1 MPSVQIL
8 LPLALILVA
17 ARVAGKL
24 SQRLGMPAVLGELLA
39 GVVLGPSLLGLIH
52 MNEILAAVAEIGVL
66 LLMFIAGLETDL
78 EQMRRVGKP
87 SLIAAAS
94 GVVFPFAGGLLVGE
108 LFGLGLSSSLF
119 LAAVLTATSVSI
131 SAQTLHE
138 LGRLRSKEGL
148 ITLGAAII
156 DDVLGILVLSIVL
169 SLSGEGGSPGWAI
182 LRLVLFFPIAILVGM
197 VVLRPLVRWI
207 NEHHAREAGFALI
220 MALVLIYAW
229 AAESLGGLAAIT
241 GAYLAGIL
249 LGRIAGAKD
258 WVVDGASFLGYG
270 LFVPVFFVTVG
281 LQADVRAIG
290 VAPAL
295 AVVVIVVAIVTK
307 AFGAGLGAR
316 LGGCTWPQCR
326 AVGAGMIARG
336 EVALVMATLGLT
348 SGLLND
354 TTYTVVIL
362 MTLATTLAT
371 PLLLKLVIPG
381 PIIAPSIASSTALTP
396 ILPLHENAEANS
408 F

>member
-1 MPSVQIL
+1 MPTVQIL

-17 ARVAGKL
+17 ARLAGKL
-24 SQRLGMPAVLGELLA
+24 SQRVGMPAVLGELLA
-39 GVVLGPSLLGLIH
+39 GVVLGPSLLGLIQ

-78 EQMRRVGKP
+78 DQMRRVGKA
-87 SLIAAAS
+87 SLFAAAS
-94 GVVFPFAGGLLVGE
+94 GVIFPFLGGLLVGE
-108 LFGLGLSSSLF
+108 LFGLDLNSSLF

-156 DDVLGILVLSIVL
+156 DDVLGILVLSLVL
-169 SLSGEGGSPGWAI
+169 SLSGQGGSPGWAI
-182 LRLVLFFPIAILVGM
+182 LRLVLFFPIAIVAGV

-220 MALVLIYAW
+220 MALVLVYAW

-249 LGRIAGAKD
+249 LGRIAGARE
-258 WVVDGASFLGYG
+258 WVTDGAAFLGYG

-281 LQADVRAIG
+281 LQANISAVR
-290 VAPAL
+290 VAPLL
-295 AVVVIVVAIVTK
+295 AAVVIVVAIVTK

-316 LGGCTWPQCR
+316 LGGCTWPQTR

-336 EVALVMATLGLT
+336 EVALVMATLGLS
-348 SGLLND
+348 SGLLDNA
-354 TTYTVVIL
+354 TYTVVIL
-362 MTLATTLAT
+362 MTLATTLVT
-371 PLLLKLVIPG
+371 PLLLKLVIAG
-381 PIIAPSIASSTALTP
+381 GEAPADSPLAPLTP
-396 ILPLHENAEANS
+396 VVSLHESAEANS
-408 F
+408 M

>member
-78 EQMRRVGKP
+78 EQMRRLGKP
-87 SLIAAAS
+87 SFVAAAA

-108 LFGLGLSSSLF
+108 WFGLGLSSSLF

-169 SLSGEGGSPGWAI
+169 SMSGEGGAPGWAI
-182 LRLVLFFPIAILVGM
+182 LRLALFFPIAILVGM
-197 VVLRPLVRWI
+197 VVLRPMVRWI

-249 LGRIAGAKD
+249 LGRIAGAKE
-258 WVVDGASFLGYG
+258 WVVEGASFLGYG

-295 AVVVIVVAIVTK
+295 TIVVIVVAIVTK
-307 AFGAGLGAR
+307 AFGSGLGAR
-316 LGGCTWPQCR
+316 LGGCTWPQSR

-336 EVALVMATLGLT
+336 EVALVMATLGLS

-354 TTYTVVIL
+354 TTFTVVIL
-362 MTLATTLAT
+362 MTLATTLVT

-381 PIIAPSIASSTALTP
+381 PIIAPSGPLAP
-396 ILPLHENAEANS
+396 ILPFHENAEANS
-408 F
+408 I